1 MRITSPRTLLVLL
14 AIALLAAA
22 AWFVAERPRSA
33 HISQPTVIPVSAT
46 TVKRE
51 DVPRFLSAIGTVQ
64 SLHSVVIRPQVE
76 GVLTR
81 IAVQEGQAV
90 QQGDLLATL
99 DDRAIRAS
107 LDQARAQLQQSQAQ
121 LQVAGLDLKR
131 YRLLSEDNGIS
142 RQTLDQQ
149 QALVNQL
156 NASILG
162 NQASIAAAEVQL
174 SYTRILSPVSG
185 RVGIRNV
192 DEGNLVRSTDT
203 LGLFSVTRLDP
214 IAVEFSVPQQWLPTL
229 QQLVASNEPAPIK
242 AYLEGD
248 GDSGGTLLGE
258 GKLSLIDNQI
268 ASGTG
273 TLRAKAT
280 FNNAD
285 ARLWPGQLVSLRVQT
300 GIERDALVV
309 PPGVVRQ
316 GVDKHFVYRIDG
328 DKAEAVPVK
337 VLYQDSQLMV
347 ISGVQVNDRL
357 VADGQSRLKPGA
369 RVEVLEA
376 APPAEDLARADAS
389 TQP

>member
-1 MRITSPRTLLVLL
+1 MRISSPRTLLVLL
-14 AIALLAAA
+14 ALVLLAAA
-22 AWFVAERPRSA
+22 TWFVGQRPQAARPVQSNA
-33 HISQPTVIPVSAT
+33 VPVSVIA
-46 TVKRE
+46 VQRE

-81 IAVQEGQAV
+81 IAVQEGQTV
-90 QQGDLLATL
+90 NKGDLLATL

-107 LDQARAQLQQSQAQ
+107 LDQARAQLGQSQAQ
-121 LQVAGLDLKR
+121 LQVAQTDLKR

-156 NASILG
+156 QATQLG
-162 NQASIAAAEVQL
+162 NQANIAAAEVQL

-192 DEGNLVRSTDT
+192 DEGNLVRTTDT
-203 LGLFSVTRLDP
+203 QGLFSVTRLDP
-214 IAVEFSVPQQWLPTL
+214 ISVEFSVPQQWLPTL
-229 QQLVASNEPAPIK
+229 QQLTAGTEQAPIQ

-248 GDSGGTLLGE
+248 GDTGGTLLGE
-258 GKLSLIDNQI
+258 GRLSLIDNQI
-268 ASGTG
+268 AAGTG

-280 FNNAD
+280 FANPD
-285 ARLWPGQLVSLRVQT
+285 ARLWPGQLVTLRVQT
-300 GIERDALVV
+300 GIERNALVV

-316 GVDKHFVYRIDG
+316 GVDKHFVYRIAG

-337 VLYQDSQLMV
+337 VIYQDSKVNV
-347 ISGVQVNDRL
+347 ISGVEANDRL
-357 VADGQSRLKPGA
+357 VADGQSRLKPGSK
-369 RVEVLEA
+369 VEILDA
-376 APPAEDLARADAS
+376 APAS
-389 TQP
+389 TEDVAASVQP

>member
-1 MRITSPRTLLVLL
+1 MRISSPRTLLVLL
-14 AIALLAAA
+14 ALVLLATA
-22 AWFVAERPRSA
+22 AWFVGQRPQAARPVQSNA
-33 HISQPTVIPVSAT
+33 VPVSVIA
-46 TVKRE
+46 VQRQ

-81 IAVQEGQAV
+81 IAVQEGQTV
-90 QQGDLLATL
+90 NKGDLLATL

-107 LDQARAQLQQSQAQ
+107 LDQARAQLGQSQAQ
-121 LQVAGLDLKR
+121 LQVAQTDLKR

-156 NASILG
+156 QATMLG
-162 NQASIAAAEVQL
+162 NQANIAAAEVQL

-192 DEGNLVRSTDT
+192 DEGNLVRTTDT
-203 LGLFSVTRLDP
+203 QGLFSVTRLDP
-214 IAVEFSVPQQWLPTL
+214 INVEFSVPQQWLPTL
-229 QQLVASNEPAPIK
+229 QQLTASTEQAPIQ

-248 GDSGGTLLGE
+248 GDTGGTLLGE
-258 GKLSLIDNQI
+258 GRLSLIDNQI
-268 ASGTG
+268 AAGTG

-280 FNNAD
+280 FNNPD
-285 ARLWPGQLVSLRVQT
+285 ARLWPGQLVTLRVQT
-300 GIERDALVV
+300 GIERNALVV

-316 GVDKHFVYRIDG
+316 GVDKHFVYRIAG

-337 VLYQDSQLMV
+337 VIYQDSKVNV
-347 ISGVQVNDRL
+347 ITGIEANDRL
-357 VADGQSRLKPGA
+357 VADGQSRLKPGSK
-369 RVEVLEA
+369 VEILDS
-376 APPAEDLARADAS
+376 APASAEDVAAS
-389 TQP
+389 VQP

>member
-14 AIALLAAA
+14 AIVLLAVAV
-22 AWFVAERPRSA
+22 WFVNERPRTARST
-33 HISQPTVIPVSAT
+33 QPTAIPVSVI

-51 DVPRFLSAIGTVQ
+51 DVPRYLSAIGTVQ

-81 IAVQEGQAV
+81 IAVQEGQTV
-90 QQGDLLATL
+90 REGDLLAIL

-107 LDQARAQLQQSQAQ
+107 LDQARAQLKQSQAQ
-121 LQVAGLDLKR
+121 LQVAQVDLKR

-156 NASILG
+156 DASILG

-174 SYTRILSPVSG
+174 SYTRVLSPVSG

-192 DEGNLVRSTDT
+192 DEGNLVRSSDT
-203 LGLFSVTRLDP
+203 QGLFSVTRMDP

-229 QQLVASNEPAPIK
+229 QQLVASSEPAPIK
-242 AYLEGD
+242 AFLEGD

-258 GKLSLIDNQI
+258 GRLSLIDNQI
-268 ASGTG
+268 AAGTG

-280 FNNAD
+280 FSNVD

-300 GIERDALVV
+300 GVERDALVV

-316 GVDKHFVYRIDG
+316 GVDQHFVYRING
-328 DKAEAVPVK
+328 DKAEAVTVK
-337 VLYQDSQLMV
+337 VLYQDSRLNV
-347 ISGVQVNDRL
+347 ISGVDTNDRL

-369 RVEVLEA
+369 TVEVLDT
-376 APPAEDLARADAS
+376 APPAQNVARSDAS
-389 TQP
+389 VQP

>member
-1 MRITSPRTLLVLL
+1 MRISSPRTLLVLL
-14 AIALLAAA
+14 AIVLLAGA
-22 AWFVAERPRSA
+22 AWFVNKRPQAARPTASSA
-33 HISQPTVIPVSAT
+33 IPVSVIA
-46 TVKRE
+46 VQRE
-51 DVPRFLSAIGTVQ
+51 DVPRLLSAIGTVQ

-81 IAVQEGQAV
+81 IAVQEGQEV
-90 QQGDLLATL
+90 HKGDLLATL

-107 LDQARAQLQQSQAQ
+107 LDQARAQLGQSQAQ
-121 LQVAGLDLKR
+121 LQVAQTDLKR

-156 NASILG
+156 QATLLG
-162 NQASIAAAEVQL
+162 NQANIAAAEVQL

-203 LGLFSVTRLDP
+203 QGLFSVTRLDP
-214 IAVEFSVPQQWLPTL
+214 INVEFSVPQSWLPTL
-229 QQLVASNEPAPIK
+229 QQLTASREAAPIK

-248 GDSGGTLLGE
+248 GDTGGQLLGE
-258 GKLSLIDNQI
+258 GRLSLIDNQI
-268 ASGTG
+268 AAGTG

-280 FNNAD
+280 FANPD
-285 ARLWPGQLVSLRVQT
+285 ARLWPGQLVTLRVQT

-316 GVDKHFVYRIDG
+316 GVDKHFVYRIAG

-337 VLYQDSQLMV
+337 VTYQDSKLSV
-347 ISGVQVNDRL
+347 ITGVEANDRL

-369 RVEVLEA
+369 TVEILEA
-376 APPAEDLARADAS
+376 RPASEDVARSEAS
-389 TQP
+389 VQP